1 MTDKS
6 ALQKGSQM
14 LIYQSE
20 DGQTRI
26 EVQLEA
32 ESVWLTQK
40 QMADLFRTSKQN
52 TGQHLK
58 NIFAEG
64 ELDENS
70 VVKKFFTTAADGKK
84 YQIGV
89 FGNWGSGK
97 TFLMRLMRKIA
108 SCAVRELSFQ

>member
-52 TGQHLK
+52 ISHHIQ
-58 NIFAEG
+58 NIFEEG
-64 ELDENS
+64 ELTSEAT
-70 VVKKFFTTAADGKK
+70 VKEYLTVRRVGNAHHQLAIAANCVD
-84 YQIGV
+84 
-89 FGNWGSGK
+89 WWAEP
-97 TFLMRLMRKIA
+97 TLL
-108 SCAVRELSFQ
+108 